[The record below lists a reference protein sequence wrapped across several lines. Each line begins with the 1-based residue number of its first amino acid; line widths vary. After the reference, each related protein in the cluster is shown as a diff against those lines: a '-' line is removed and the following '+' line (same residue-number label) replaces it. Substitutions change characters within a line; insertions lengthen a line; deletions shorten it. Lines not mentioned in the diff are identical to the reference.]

1 MYPNDKYVLF
11 LGLSFYNLVF
21 FLKRNIGKICF
32 CNLILT
38 KLVVFIWKTL
48 SIIWPQEYWKKKI
61 LDDKMYN
68 YQFQNLLKYNYP
80 PPQLALFRM
89 FYDFIF
95 RLYLCDLCCWPKC
108 ELNIQ
113 LIEIENWISIGFQ
126 WWRLL
131 KIKYFLFFRF

>member
-48 SIIWPQEYWKKKI
+48 SIIWPQEYWKKK
-61 LDDKMYN
+61 N
-68 YQFQNLLKYNYP
+68 PWWQNV
-80 PPQLALFRM
+80 QLS
-89 FYDFIF
+89 
-95 RLYLCDLCCWPKC
+95 
-108 ELNIQ
+108 
-113 LIEIENWISIGFQ
+113 ISKSS
-126 WWRLL
+126 
-131 KIKYFLFFRF
+131 KI

>member
-21 FLKRNIGKICF
+21 LKKRNIGKICF

-48 SIIWPQEYWKKKI
+48 SIIWPQEYWKLKNPWWQNVQLSISKSSKI
-61 LDDKMYN
+61 ESS
-68 YQFQNLLKYNYP
+68 P
-80 PPQLALFRM
+80 PPLALFRV